1 MKQIDEQMTMVEMKP
16 VNSPTSVSRYHSQPR
31 GFPGSEAQ
39 LSQFV
44 QWVPG
49 AVAMVDRQLRYH
61 RVSRGW
67 ISQWIEPATDG
78 AGEEATREMQ
88 SAVVGRSLWDTGV
101 AFPREIV
108 ESCRV
113 CLAQTQ
119 SGCEEVVC
127 QQGDGSE
134 VLMRWQIQPW
144 YRETGELG
152 GVMLFSEAIGDRV
165 ASENIEGN
173 EASLRQEY
181 LRLKAL
187 FEERTAQLKRTN
199 QRLMSEI
206 HEREEAEVSLRKHAQ
221 MLDLANDTIMI
232 LDLNYRITYWNRG
245 AERLYGWTRE
255 EAMLQPV
262 HDFLHSQFPQP
273 PSEIKATLLRDGY
286 WQGELIHT
294 KRDGTQIVVA
304 SRWTLQRDEAGKPT
318 AILEINHDI
327 SDRKKAEDALRNSEA
342 ALREKNQQL
351 EQTLLEL
358 QKTQAQLIQTEKMSS
373 LGQLVAGVAHEINNP
388 VNFIYGNLNH
398 ARQYMQDSIE
408 MISLYQAHYPDP
420 VAPIKEF
427 AEEIELDFVLEDLPK
442 MLGSMQIGAERI
454 REIVR
459 SLRNFS
465 RVDQAKCKAVDIH
478 EGIENTLLLLK
489 HRFKEKPGHPKIEI
503 IKEFGDIGWVDCYAG
518 QINQVFMN
526 ILSNAIDALEEIAMR
541 EGSSSKDGEP
551 LQIRIRTERKGDR
564 AVIRI
569 SDNGP
574 GIPESVRRQLFDPFF
589 TTKPPGKGTG
599 LGLAIGYQIVVE
611 KHRGNLQC
619 TSTPGKGTEFTI
631 EIPCNQCAKKRG

>member
-16 VNSPTSVSRYHSQPR
+16 LNSPTSVSPYHSQPR

-61 RVSRGW
+61 SVSRGW
-67 ISQWIEPATDG
+67 IAQWIVPARDG
-78 AGEEATREMQ
+78 AGEEATLEVER
-88 SAVVGRSLWDTGV
+88 AVVGRSLWDTGV
-101 AFPREIV
+101 PFPREIA
-108 ESCRV
+108 ESCKV

-119 SGCEEVVC
+119 SRCEEVVC

-144 YRETGELG
+144 YRETGEVG

-165 ASENIEGN
+165 ASKNAEGS

-181 LRLKAL
+181 QRLKAL
-187 FEERTAQLKRTN
+187 FEERTAQLKQTN

-262 HDFLHSQFPQP
+262 HEFLHSEFPQP

-489 HRFKEKPGHPKIEI
+489 HRLKEKPGHPKIEI

-518 QINQVFMN
+518 QMNQVFMN

-551 LQIRIRTERKGDR
+551 LQVRIRTERKGDR

-569 SDNGP
+569 RDNGP

-631 EIPCNQCAKKRG
+631 EIPCHQCAKKRG